1 MHAESSTRSSRILT
15 VFILIL
21 ALAGCGQGD
30 GPARIAGTAATPLPD
45 PAFCDPITFEGVCD
59 LPAIEFFGGGVTVLV
74 DSVDNVTNP
83 ENEVNLP
90 DPTGINPSDTYARM
104 QKFGEAPF
112 GGTRITPLR
121 TPVDFSAGEAYKMK
135 VWSERPVPVTFKLEE
150 TNDGTLGVAKVAT
163 HNGGSAW
170 EELCFDFT
178 NETVTTIGLTII
190 FDNGVLGE
198 AQAGVFQGDWT
209 FYYDDI
215 TLVESC
221 GNSGPA
227 AGIVPDVKL
236 YDPAGNPDLVIPD
249 DYAEVT
255 EFGSQSVINPD
266 YADDASYSPVLA
278 VSSGVGYG
286 ANVAQVGYIGFDAGF
301 ASGYASL
308 DFKVKGMPNSVIF
321 VKLYDSVDSLRI
333 NLSSSAYAAV
343 LDDGWYQVSIPLAS
357 FNGLS
362 LATGLVFESDNTA
375 PMQFTFFLTDVGF
388 STTGGGGGGTSLGV
402 FSETNTDPVVNI
414 TGIVSAGNPV
424 GIDTASTAVTP
435 FDGTVSLEL
444 MYSDNTAGQGFGGAI
459 FEFDDADLSTYDTL
473 KFAIDTSAFTN
484 FANLTV
490 QLEPPGGGTPGG
502 NVSLA
507 AYTPVATTGNWNT
520 YEIPLADF
528 TAVNPSAVNRL
539 GFFNARDG
547 GDVLLAG
554 TLYLDDIHFT
564 RAGGGGGG
572 STSLGV
578 FSETNTD
585 PVVTITDILS
595 VGNPVGIDTASTAVT
610 PFDGTVSLELMFSD
624 NTAGQGFGGAVVTFN
639 DEDLSTYNTL
649 KFAIDTSA
657 FTSFANL
664 TVQLEPPGGGTPG
677 GNVALAAYTPV
688 ATTGNWNTYEIPLAD
703 FTAVNP
709 SVVNALGFFNARD
722 GGDVLL
728 AGTLYLDDIH
738 FTTVGGSG
746 GGGAAGELAVNGG
759 FETGGFDDW
768 QQFVNSGVQSISTD
782 TPANGGSFSAALSA
796 NTAVGAGGTT
806 EIKQANL
813 GSGGGV
819 ALGDVLTIQF
829 DVKGT
834 FGPAGQLNVLSFTEF
849 GGGGGDLSNNT
860 TIAGGVDN
868 WTHYEYDVTLS
879 GPDASGGFSLAF
891 NPVCGAVAGC
901 FADVLIDN
909 VSIVIN

>member
-564 RAGGGGGG
+564 
-572 STSLGV
+572 
-578 FSETNTD
+578 
-585 PVVTITDILS
+585 
-595 VGNPVGIDTASTAVT
+595 
-610 PFDGTVSLELMFSD
+610 
-624 NTAGQGFGGAVVTFN
+624 
-639 DEDLSTYNTL
+639 
-649 KFAIDTSA
+649 
-657 FTSFANL
+657 
-664 TVQLEPPGGGTPG
+664 
-677 GNVALAAYTPV
+677 
-688 ATTGNWNTYEIPLAD
+688 
-703 FTAVNP
+703 
-709 SVVNALGFFNARD
+709 
-722 GGDVLL
+722 
-728 AGTLYLDDIH
+728 
-738 FTTVGGSG
+738 TVGGSG